1 MSVMEGKK
9 VKITAT
15 MDPDLVG
22 WIDEK
27 VKSRRFASRSHALEV
42 AVAELINSEDS
53 KMGSHESS

>member
-1 MSVMEGKK
+1 MEGKK

-15 MDPDLVG
+15 MDPDLVE

-53 KMGSHESS
+53 KIGGHESP

>member
-1 MSVMEGKK
+1 MSVLEGKK

-15 MDPDLVG
+15 MDPDLVE

-42 AVAELINSEDS
+42 AVAELINSGEN
-53 KMGSHESS
+53 KIGSHESP

>member
-1 MSVMEGKK
+1 MSVLEGKK

-42 AVAELINSEDS
+42 AVAELINSGES
-53 KMGSHESS
+53 EIGSHESP

>member
-1 MSVMEGKK
+1 MEGKK